1 MQQSRDVC
9 PHPRTGGALQPQ
21 EHTEDTT
28 CHCNTLPHAPLLA
41 MCMRCC
47 SHRPLPC
54 GTTPCAPCAR
64 QLLRQAWSG
73 AGAACAPGRLE
84 HRAGTVP
91 LRPGPQARAGRHAR
105 QRARHQVRRP
115 RECRPGE
122 RAPADLRA
130 PSMRR
135 SLLVTDDCRWR
146 CALLPA
152 DALARPPLAARC
164 RPPAHSQ
171 QTSYKTSRKRH
182 ARTAHPHASSLAPP
196 LQGPCWAHGIT
207 ATALPACSS
216 AWARRG
222 APAQTAMH
230 APTGCTASSP
240 QATRDRCTHGTQSPP
255 LHSARPARQG
265 APWRSTRSRPVG
277 AGRPERPSPSGA
289 SRITGRANQFQV
301 VLAMCMCMHMQC
313 SHGPRHA
320 GLRSELRPVGAE
332 AARVAGC
339 RLQAE
344 QDRHGAAGPDAT
356 APMPPQRGPSARP
369 RPRRRTGYGARS
381 AAPATSAATGRHWP
395 G

>member
-64 QLLRQAWSG
+64 QLLRQAWGG

-196 LQGPCWAHGIT
+196 VAGALLGAWHDSHAPSCMLLSLGQTGSACSNRHARPHWLHRKQPPGHAGQMYPWHPEPSPAFRPPCQAGSALALHPQPACRCRSTGAPQPQRRIQDHRAGQPVPGRARHVHVHAHAVQPRPST
-207 ATALPACSS
+207 CRPALRAEACRRRSRTRRWLPA
-216 AWARRG
+216 
-222 APAQTAMH
+222 
-230 APTGCTASSP
+230 
-240 QATRDRCTHGTQSPP
+240 
-255 LHSARPARQG
+255 
-265 APWRSTRSRPVG
+265 
-277 AGRPERPSPSGA
+277 
-289 SRITGRANQFQV
+289 
-301 VLAMCMCMHMQC
+301 
-313 SHGPRHA
+313 
-320 GLRSELRPVGAE
+320 
-332 AARVAGC
+332 
-339 RLQAE
+339 
-344 QDRHGAAGPDAT
+344 
-356 APMPPQRGPSARP
+356 
-369 RPRRRTGYGARS
+369 
-381 AAPATSAATGRHWP
+381 P

>member
-1 MQQSRDVC
+1 LNTAPEPCRSAQAR
-9 PHPRTGGALQPQ
+9 RRALGGTRGSARVIRSAGRGSAAQVNALPP
-21 EHTEDTT
+21 T
-28 CHCNTLPHAPLLA
+28 
-41 MCMRCC
+41 
-47 SHRPLPC
+47 
-54 GTTPCAPCAR
+54 CAR
-64 QLLRQAWSG
+64 PACGARCWLQTIA
-73 AGAACAPGRLE
+73 AGAAHSCPPTRSPGRRL
-84 HRAGTVP
+84 
-91 LRPGPQARAGRHAR
+91 Q
-105 QRARHQVRRP
+105 
-115 RECRPGE
+115 
-122 RAPADLRA
+122 
-130 PSMRR
+130 
-135 SLLVTDDCRWR
+135 
-146 CALLPA
+146 
-152 DALARPPLAARC
+152 LAADH
-164 RPPAHSQ
+164 PPIRSKQA
-171 QTSYKTSRKRH
+171 TRH
-182 ARTAHPHASSLAPP
+182 HASGMRAQLIPMLAAWRPP
-196 LQGPCWAHGIT
+196 LQGPCWAHGMT
-207 ATALPACSS
+207 ATPLPACSS

-277 AGRPERPSPSGA
+277 AGRPELPSPNGA
-289 SRITGRANQFQV
+289 SRITGRADQFQV
-301 VLAMCMCMHMQC
+301 MLAMCMSMHMQC